1 MTRVIGGTAGGRRLA
16 TPRGSVTRPTA
27 DRVREAL
34 FSHLE
39 HRDLIGGAAV
49 LDLYAGS
56 GALGI
61 EAGSRGAASVLLVES
76 HARAATV
83 IATNVK
89 AIGLPGV
96 RLVRD
101 TVERTLRAGP
111 PGGIR
116 MDLVLLDPPYEVTEA
131 AFAAVL
137 AALIEQAWL
146 TPEALVVVERSSR
159 APQPAWPDGLE
170 LSGEKRYGETTIWFA
185 ELVLDP
191 GVA

>member
-1 MTRVIGGTAGGRRLA
+1 MTRIIGGSAGGRRLA
-16 TPRGSVTRPTA
+16 APRGSATRPTA

-34 FSHLE
+34 FNHLE
-39 HRDLIGGAAV
+39 HRDLIDGATV

-61 EAGSRGAASVLLVES
+61 EAASRGAALVLLVES
-76 HARAATV
+76 HRRAAAV
-83 IATNVK
+83 IATNIK

-101 TVERTLRAGP
+101 TVERTLRTGP

-116 MDLVLLDPPYEVTEA
+116 MDLVLLDPPYELTEA
-131 AFAAVL
+131 ALAAVL
-137 AALIEQAWL
+137 AALVEQGWL
-146 TPEALVVVERSSR
+146 TPEAFVVIERSSR
-159 APQPAWPDGLE
+159 APQPSWPEGLE

-185 ELVLDP
+185 EPVLDD